1 MNRSAIDRA
10 AAILFALLSAALIA
24 AFFADSRFFHWA
36 FARHHNPLSWYIR
49 PLFLIPFCLAAY
61 RRSHAGIWATLLL
74 LLSSMFW
81 FPPPDYPNERIRQF
95 LAMEQNFL
103 LGGWNTAKVL
113 ASGMVALSLMLIAA
127 AFWQRKPRL
136 GLFCLAAAAAGKI
149 LWSIC
154 YGRAAGYAV
163 ILPAAFGLLLCAIVI
178 GMVLH
183 KIKRRP

>member
-1 MNRSAIDRA
+1 MTRQTSDR
-10 AAILFALLSAALIA
+10 LIA
-24 AFFADSRFFHWA
+24 LVFLALTVAFLWQALANPAFQDWL
-36 FARHHNPLSWYIR
+36 FARHHNILSWYIR

-61 RRSHAGIWATLLL
+61 RCSHAGIWATLLL

-113 ASGMVALSLMLIAA
+113 ASGMVALSLTLIAA

-149 LWSIC
+149 LWSIR

>member
-1 MNRSAIDRA
+1 MNRLAIDRA
-10 AAILFALLSAALIA
+10 AATLSALLSAALIA
-24 AFFADSRFFHWA
+24 AFFTDSRFFHWA
-36 FARHHNPLSWYIR
+36 FARHLTPLSWYIR

-81 FPPPDYPNERIRQF
+81 FPPPAVPNERIRQF
-95 LAMEQNFL
+95 LAMEQDFL

-113 ASGMVALSLMLIAA
+113 AAGMVVLSLMLIAA

-136 GLFCLAAAAAGKI
+136 GLFCLAAAAAGKT
-149 LWSIC
+149 LWGIR

-163 ILPAAFGLLLCAIVI
+163 ILPAAFGLLLCIVVI
-178 GMVLH
+178 GIVLH
-183 KIKRRP
+183 QIKQRP